1 MLHSSE
7 GLYFVDLI
15 DIIRLQAD
23 GNYTTFFLNSGERI
37 IVSKIIKFFEELLP
51 DDIFFRPHQSH
62 IVQLKYVKKILR
74 EDGGYTLIKNG
85 GSFKLLKG

>member
-51 DDIFFRPHQSH
+51 DDIFFRP
-62 IVQLKYVKKILR
+62 
-74 EDGGYTLIKNG
+74 
-85 GSFKLLKG
+85 